1 MDRFVAGH
9 IQPPNMAGLYA
20 YMGLS
25 PAEQGDDAM
34 NYAWAFEQPQLALA
48 AAS

>member
-1 MDRFVAGH
+1 
-9 IQPPNMAGLYA
+9 MAGVLA

-34 NYAWAFEQPQLALA
+34 NYAWAFEQPRAA
-48 AAS
+48 AASAS

>member
-1 MDRFVAGH
+1 VGV
-9 IQPPNMAGLYA
+9 LA

-34 NYAWAFEQPQLALA
+34 NYAWAFEQPQPAVA
-48 AAS
+48 